1 MILAS
6 LVQHYREAFEH
17 KYSDAVSPAM
27 RRAMDAVL
35 ACRTQHYGKMQL
47 SCPKCLSLAEF
58 FHSCGHR
65 SCPACQHFDSGQWLE
80 RQCQKL
86 LPVDYFMVT
95 FTLPSQLQGL
105 AWHHQR
111 MVFGALFE
119 AVAST
124 LKSFALNDKALG
136 GDLGFTAVLHTH
148 SRQLAFHP
156 HVHVIVPAGCF
167 LKNRKQWKKR
177 RGRYLFH
184 ELNLAKVFR
193 ARFLER
199 LIGAGFRLPGNVPK
213 QWVVHC
219 DRVGSGLPA
228 LKYLSRYLYR
238 YLYRGVISERHIL
251 HDDGAHVTF
260 EYQDSKSKSRLTRT
274 VKGEDF
280 LWLVFQHVLPK
291 GFRRARDFGFLHGN
305 ASKTRQLIQWVLQ
318 VKLPQPKPS
327 TRAPF
332 LCAHCKAAMNIVAFI
347 KPGLRSG

>member
-1 MILAS
+1 MNLAS
-6 LVQHYREAFEH
+6 LVLQYRAAFEA
-17 KYSDAVSPAM
+17 KYAGAITPAM
-27 RRAMDAVL
+27 NRAMDAVL
-35 ACRTQHYGKMQL
+35 ACRTQRYGKIQL
-47 SCPKCLSLAEF
+47 CCPKCLSLAEF

-86 LPVDYFMVT
+86 LPMDYFMAT
-95 FTLPSQLQGL
+95 FTLPSQLRGL

-111 MVFGALFE
+111 VVFSALFQ
-119 AVAST
+119 AVSST
-124 LKSFALNDKALG
+124 LKSFGLNDKAMG

-156 HVHVIVPAGCF
+156 HVHVVVPGGCF
-167 LKNRKQWKKR
+167 MKNRKQWKKR
-177 RGRYLFH
+177 RGQYLFN

-193 ARFLER
+193 ARFLET
-199 LIGAGFRLPGNVPK
+199 LIGAGFRMPSNVPK

-219 DRVGSGLPA
+219 DRVGSGFPA

-238 YLYRGVISERHIL
+238 GVISERNIL

-260 EYQDSKSKSRLTRT
+260 EYQDSQSKSMLTRT

-305 ASKTRQLIQWVLQ
+305 ACKTRQLIQLILR
-318 VKLPQPKPS
+318 VKLPLLKAS
-327 TRAPF
+327 TRKPF

-347 KPGLRSG
+347 KPSFRSG